1 MMTSAAIAV
10 LIVILDSFTFEARQH
25 YVKSKNSLTYAV
37 GALFFFIV
45 SIAAYITKKI
55 VMHI

>member
-10 LIVILDSFTFEARQH
+10 LIVILDSFTFEERQH
-25 YVKSKNSLTYAV
+25 YNKSKNSIVYAV

>member
-1 MMTSAAIAV
+1 MITSAAIAV
-10 LIVILDSFTFEARQH
+10 LIVVLDSFTFEERQH
-25 YVKSKNSLTYAV
+25 YSKAKNSLTYAV

-45 SIAAYITKKI
+45 SIATYITKKI